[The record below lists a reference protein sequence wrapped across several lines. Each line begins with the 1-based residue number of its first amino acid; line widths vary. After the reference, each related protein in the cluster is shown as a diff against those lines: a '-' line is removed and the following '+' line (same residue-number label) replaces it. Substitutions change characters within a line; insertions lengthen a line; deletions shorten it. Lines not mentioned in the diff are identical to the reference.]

1 MTMMVVK
8 MINGCG
14 DQIILKVP
22 SVYIL
27 AHKNPSPSFYD
38 DYDNDHAY
46 FDIEDI
52 DVSSNRFAI
61 DIDIDFGDYYKRI
74 PTSCVYGK

>member
-1 MTMMVVK
+1 MTMMVLK

-38 DYDNDHAY
+38 DDDDDDDNDH
-46 FDIEDI
+46 DDDDDHDEWEQ
-52 DVSSNRFAI
+52 RW
-61 DIDIDFGDYYKRI
+61 
-74 PTSCVYGK
+74 